1 VPWLGLKRG
10 LVEDMVVSP
19 YATMLVLPLVPRDA
33 MDNLKRLI
41 ARVPTDIM
49 VCTRQLIT
57 LPKEFL

>member
-33 MDNLKRLI
+33 MDN
-41 ARVPTDIM
+41 
-49 VCTRQLIT
+49 
-57 LPKEFL
+57 